1 MNKSGI
7 MKSIIY
13 LIFFSISGAIFAQ
26 DFTLP
31 KLQYSY
37 DAYEQGID
45 AKTMEIHHSRHHRGY
60 VRKLNKAVSESKL
73 EGKSLEDLLM
83 NASYRSLGVR
93 NNSGGHYNHTL
104 FWEILT
110 PTTKDSSPGQTS
122 RALEGAINKYF
133 GSMEALRKELSAAAA
148 KRFGSGWAWLVVTP
162 NKELVV
168 SSSPNQDNPIMDVSD
183 VRGIP
188 ILGIDVWEH
197 AYYLRYQNKRG
208 DYLSAVWSL
217 LDWGVVSEKYAAAL
231 NAPLLAKIEKENW
244 PEMNAFHKVLAQT
257 FHAAE
262 KEDFKPLRNL
272 SGALYAKA
280 ILLQDSDVP
289 KPLMKP
295 EVSQA
300 LLRLEKKCASLNKL
314 VGKNAREK
322 SLMKMIVGVHDI
334 FHEVQ
339 GLCHD

>member
-1 MNKSGI
+1 
-7 MKSIIY
+7 MKLILFSIIV
-13 LIFFSISGAIFAQ
+13 SISGVILAQ
-26 DFTLP
+26 EFTLP
-31 KLQYSY
+31 ALQFSY

-45 AKTMEIHHSRHHRGY
+45 AKTMEIHHSKHHKGY
-60 VRKLNKAVSESKL
+60 VRKLNKAVAESKL

-83 NASYRSLGVR
+83 YASYRSLGVR

-110 PTTKDSSPGQTS
+110 PTSDNSAPGS
-122 RALEGAINKYF
+122 ASKAFENAIIKHF
-133 GSMEALRKELSAAAA
+133 GSMDALRKQLSVAAA

-168 SSSPNQDNPIMDVSD
+168 SSTPNQDNPIMDVSD

-208 DYLSAVWSL
+208 DYLSAIWSL

-231 NAPLLAKIEKENW
+231 NAPILAKIEKENW

-262 KEDFKPLRNL
+262 KGDFKPLRNL

-289 KPLMKP
+289 KPLLKP
-295 EVSQA
+295 EVSLA
-300 LLRLEKKCASLNKL
+300 LVRLEKKCASLNKL

-322 SLMKMIVGVHDI
+322 SLMKRMNGVHDI

>member
-1 MNKSGI
+1 
-7 MKSIIY
+7 MKLILFSIIV
-13 LIFFSISGAIFAQ
+13 SISGVILAQ
-26 DFTLP
+26 EFTLP
-31 KLQYSY
+31 ALQFSY

-45 AKTMEIHHSRHHRGY
+45 AKTMEIHHSKHHKGY
-60 VRKLNKAVSESKL
+60 VRKLNKAVAESKL

-83 NASYRSLGVR
+83 YASYRSLGVR

-110 PTTKDSSPGQTS
+110 PTSDNSAPGS
-122 RALEGAINKYF
+122 ASKAFENAIIKHF
-133 GSMEALRKELSAAAA
+133 GSMDALRKQLSVAAA

-168 SSSPNQDNPIMDVSD
+168 SSTPNQDNPIMDVSD

-208 DYLSAVWSL
+208 DYLSAIWSL

-231 NAPLLAKIEKENW
+231 NAAILAKIEKENW

-262 KEDFKPLRNL
+262 KGDFKPLRNL

-289 KPLMKP
+289 KPLLKP
-295 EVSQA
+295 EVSLA
-300 LLRLEKKCASLNKL
+300 LVRLEKKCASLNKL

-322 SLMKMIVGVHDI
+322 SLMKMMNGVHDI

>member
-1 MNKSGI
+1 
-7 MKSIIY
+7 MKLILFSIIV
-13 LIFFSISGAIFAQ
+13 SISGVILAQ
-26 DFTLP
+26 EFTLP
-31 KLQYSY
+31 ALQFSY

-45 AKTMEIHHSRHHRGY
+45 AKTMEIHHSKHHKGY
-60 VRKLNKAVSESKL
+60 VRKLNKAVAESKL

-83 NASYRSLGVR
+83 YASYRSLGVR

-110 PTTKDSSPGQTS
+110 PTSDNSAPGS
-122 RALEGAINKYF
+122 ASKAFENAIIKHF
-133 GSMEALRKELSAAAA
+133 GSMDALRKQLSVAAA

-168 SSSPNQDNPIMDVSD
+168 SSTPNQDNPIMDVSD

-208 DYLSAVWSL
+208 DYLSAIWSL

-231 NAPLLAKIEKENW
+231 NAPILAKIEKENW

-262 KEDFKPLRNL
+262 KGDFKPLRNL

-289 KPLMKP
+289 KPLLKP
-295 EVSQA
+295 EVSLA
-300 LLRLEKKCASLNKL
+300 LVRLEKKCASLNKL

-322 SLMKMIVGVHDI
+322 SLMKMMNGVHDI

>member
-1 MNKSGI
+1 
-7 MKSIIY
+7 MKLILFSIIV
-13 LIFFSISGAIFAQ
+13 SISGVILAQ
-26 DFTLP
+26 EFTLP
-31 KLQYSY
+31 ALQFSY

-45 AKTMEIHHSRHHRGY
+45 AKTMEIHHSKHHKGY
-60 VRKLNKAVSESKL
+60 VRKLNKAVAESKL

-83 NASYRSLGVR
+83 YASYRSLGVR

-110 PTTKDSSPGQTS
+110 PTSDNSAPGS
-122 RALEGAINKYF
+122 ASKAFENAIIKHF
-133 GSMEALRKELSAAAA
+133 GSMDALRKQLSVAAA
-148 KRFGSGWAWLVVTP
+148 KMFGSGWAWLVVTP

-168 SSSPNQDNPIMDVSD
+168 SSTPNQDNPIMDVSD

-208 DYLSAVWSL
+208 DYLSAIWSL

-231 NAPLLAKIEKENW
+231 NAPILAKIEKENW

-262 KEDFKPLRNL
+262 KGDFKPLRNL

-289 KPLMKP
+289 KPLLKP
-295 EVSQA
+295 EVSLA
-300 LLRLEKKCASLNKL
+300 LVRLEKKCASLNKL

-322 SLMKMIVGVHDI
+322 SLMKMMNGVHDI

>member
-1 MNKSGI
+1 
-7 MKSIIY
+7 MKLILFSIIV
-13 LIFFSISGAIFAQ
+13 SISGVVLAQ
-26 DFTLP
+26 EFTLP
-31 KLQYSY
+31 ALQFSY

-45 AKTMEIHHSRHHRGY
+45 AKTMEIHHSKHHKGY
-60 VRKLNKAVSESKL
+60 VRKLNKAVAESKL

-83 NASYRSLGVR
+83 YASYRSLGVR

-110 PTTKDSSPGQTS
+110 PTSDNSAPGS
-122 RALEGAINKYF
+122 ASKAFENAIIKHF
-133 GSMEALRKELSAAAA
+133 GSMDALRKQLSVAAA

-168 SSSPNQDNPIMDVSD
+168 SSTPNQDNPIMDVSD

-208 DYLSAVWSL
+208 DYLSAIWSL

-231 NAPLLAKIEKENW
+231 NAPILAKIEKENW

-262 KEDFKPLRNL
+262 KGDFKPLRNL

-289 KPLMKP
+289 KPLLKP
-295 EVSQA
+295 EVSLA
-300 LLRLEKKCASLNKL
+300 LVRLEKKCASLNKL

-322 SLMKMIVGVHDI
+322 SLMKMMNGVHDI